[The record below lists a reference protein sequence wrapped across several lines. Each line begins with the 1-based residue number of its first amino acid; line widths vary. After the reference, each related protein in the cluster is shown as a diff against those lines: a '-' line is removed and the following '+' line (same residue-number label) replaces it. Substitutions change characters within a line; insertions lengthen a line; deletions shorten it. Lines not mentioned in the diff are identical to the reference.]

1 MGGVPKN
8 VDNSYLNPSVN
19 NVGKCLRRKVISS
32 TKWWFSEKIEVGEM
46 VGEALGEN
54 FVNLK
59 KKVEENVQQKEDLQ
73 A

>member
-1 MGGVPKN
+1 
-8 VDNSYLNPSVN
+8 
-19 NVGKCLRRKVISS
+19 VISS
-32 TKWWFSEKIEVGEM
+32 TKGRFSEKIEAGEM

>member
-1 MGGVPKN
+1 
-8 VDNSYLNPSVN
+8 
-19 NVGKCLRRKVISS
+19 
-32 TKWWFSEKIEVGEM
+32 M

>member
-1 MGGVPKN
+1 MM
-8 VDNSYLNPSVN
+8 S
-19 NVGKCLRRKVISS
+19 VGKCLRRKVISS
-32 TKWWFSEKIEVGEM
+32 TKGRFSEKTEVGEM